1 MTDFNSRLPQ
11 PKGIE
16 KKLVEEL
23 RKIWNNDEFV
33 FCNRVS
39 IKTDEERQE
48 IIDAIRNGDI
58 KTSEDMV
65 LYALQIMKDRENHVD
80 G

>member
-33 FCNRVS
+33 FC
-39 IKTDEERQE
+39 
-48 IIDAIRNGDI
+48 GP
-58 KTSEDMV
+58 
-65 LYALQIMKDRENHVD
+65 L
-80 G
+80 